1 MLVYVVIFVAF
12 ILFGKGSKEAQ
23 IYTIRAAKSLA
34 MLCIDIMTDKDF
46 LDKIKQEF
54 EEESQW
60 RKQCHRNITVVKF
73 SLHLNQASILFFIYL
88 NQGSIVF
95 TTCIIFNSK

>member
-1 MLVYVVIFVAF
+1 MLVCVVIVGAF

-23 IYTIRAAKSLA
+23 IYTLRAAKSLA

-60 RKQCHRNITVVKF
+60 GKQCHRNVTVTVVKPEGN
-73 SLHLNQASILFFIYL
+73 SALE
-88 NQGSIVF
+88 
-95 TTCIIFNSK
+95 IFQL

>member
-1 MLVYVVIFVAF
+1 MVYVVIVGAF

-23 IYTIRAAKSLA
+23 IYTLRAAKSLA
-34 MLCIDIMTDKDF
+34 MLCIDIMTDKDL

-60 RKQCHRNITVVKF
+60 RKQCHWNITVVKF
-73 SLHLNQASILFFIYL
+73 SLCLNQARLVLTIYL
-88 NQGSIVF
+88 KK
-95 TTCIIFNSK
+95 TAP

>member
-1 MLVYVVIFVAF
+1 MLVFVVIVVAF

-73 SLHLNQASILFFIYL
+73 SLHLNQASIVLTIYL
-88 NQGSIVF
+88 KK
-95 TTCIIFNSK
+95 TAP

>member
-1 MLVYVVIFVAF
+1 MLVCVVIVVAF

-23 IYTIRAAKSLA
+23 IYTLRAAKSLA

-60 RKQCHRNITVVKF
+60 GKQCHRNVTVTVVKPEEN
-73 SLHLNQASILFFIYL
+73 SALE
-88 NQGSIVF
+88 
-95 TTCIIFNSK
+95 IFQL

>member
-23 IYTIRAAKSLA
+23 IYTLRAAKSLA

-54 EEESQW
+54 EEESQ
-60 RKQCHRNITVVKF
+60 
-73 SLHLNQASILFFIYL
+73 
-88 NQGSIVF
+88 
-95 TTCIIFNSK
+95 